1 MFQVLVRQRYVGW
14 AALPQTPVQ
23 AATRSPLPKV
33 SRLSD
38 SDTTLR
44 KQACKDRWQRPK
56 VSSLEFARMREKLAT
71 PAKSLDSTQL
81 EIAHKALVMLSST
94 KHFRGEGK
102 MHREQ
107 ACLNFTALNSFNPL
121 QAQLMSAPHLVI
133 KTVSPNQLQVN
144 YDEEKTVH

>member
-1 MFQVLVRQRYVGW
+1 
-14 AALPQTPVQ
+14 
-23 AATRSPLPKV
+23 
-33 SRLSD
+33 
-38 SDTTLR
+38 
-44 KQACKDRWQRPK
+44 
-56 VSSLEFARMREKLAT
+56 MREKLAT

-81 EIAHKALVMLSST
+81 EIARKALVMLSST